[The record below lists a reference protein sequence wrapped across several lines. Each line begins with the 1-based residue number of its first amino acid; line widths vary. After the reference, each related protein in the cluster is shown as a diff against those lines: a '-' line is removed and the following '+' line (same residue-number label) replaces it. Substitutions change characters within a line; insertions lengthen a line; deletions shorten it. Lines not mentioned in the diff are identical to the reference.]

1 MKTTIQWM
9 GCAVLAAAVAMASGC
24 NAGWQPVPA
33 PRVVMPSVPP
43 AQPMAVAQVAP
54 PSVTDGPPATSVA
67 GIEVR
72 SATKPESRTTRAV
85 LVVQNHTGAEG
96 APQALSTLRDWL
108 QTALTGGPFAVI
120 EPQDTIGS
128 EQNTGS
134 WGEQMPASSATR
146 LAELLDAPVV
156 LTASVTSARV
166 REIGGTDPGWQAVLE
181 MTLTAKNAA
190 TGEAIASVNATAR
203 SKKERSSLAFE
214 RKGENTWAE
223 VVKEASYTAAKKI
236 RDALPPDWEP
246 SRVPGLLA
254 VAFSANVAGANV
266 RVDGV
271 SHGTI
276 GSEPVLI
283 KLSPGLHNL
292 EIAYPGLVGFK
303 DRVKIREGI
312 TFAVTLG
319 LTPEGAVARR
329 RDALFGQLMDR
340 LEKSGATD
348 DLVRELVARGYAQYL
363 TASHAQLDGMPQS
376 LVLEN
381 SPGAV
386 LGLPA
391 VGMEMPAGPS
401 TERLFERGGELA
413 K

>member
-1 MKTTIQWM
+1 
-9 GCAVLAAAVAMASGC
+9 
-24 NAGWQPVPA
+24 
-33 PRVVMPSVPP
+33 
-43 AQPMAVAQVAP
+43 
-54 PSVTDGPPATSVA
+54 
-67 GIEVR
+67 
-72 SATKPESRTTRAV
+72 
-85 LVVQNHTGAEG
+85 
-96 APQALSTLRDWL
+96 
-108 QTALTGGPFAVI
+108 
-120 EPQDTIGS
+120 
-128 EQNTGS
+128 
-134 WGEQMPASSATR
+134 
-146 LAELLDAPVV
+146 
-156 LTASVTSARV
+156 
-166 REIGGTDPGWQAVLE
+166 
-181 MTLTAKNAA
+181 
-190 TGEAIASVNATAR
+190 
-203 SKKERSSLAFE
+203 
-214 RKGENTWAE
+214 
-223 VVKEASYTAAKKI
+223 
-236 RDALPPDWEP
+236 
-246 SRVPGLLA
+246 RVPGLLA